1 MRPETKTIVHRIL
14 IHPGASR
21 AYKQWTFSRFEELAE
36 QLVARGFE
44 VVWITQN
51 TDDKN
56 RLPASV
62 IQKTPSDLKSFVND
76 LASAELFVDNNSG
89 PMNLANALGIP
100 SVIFSGPSPE
110 KWAPYWHREHV
121 SNLRV
126 PDLRCQPC
134 DPVSGPVNA
143 CQNCESPMACMN
155 GISVDFV
162 IQEIERLL
170 KS

>member
-14 IHPGASR
+14 IHPGARR

-89 PMNLANALGIP
+89 PMNLANTLGIP

-110 KWAPYWHREHV
+110 KWDPYWHREHV

-126 PDLRCQPC
+126 PELRC
-134 DPVSGPVNA
+134 
-143 CQNCESPMACMN
+143 
-155 GISVDFV
+155 
-162 IQEIERLL
+162 
-170 KS
+170 